1 MPNTTKSETLFVRL
15 YLDRHIKKQLAVD
28 LRERGFD
35 VLTTEEARMDTAP
48 DEEQLEFA
56 TKENRAILT
65 YNIRDFAPLYQSWFA
80 AGRLHSG
87 IIVSRQ
93 LGSRQYGI
101 LLARMLLL
109 LDQLSAD
116 QIRNNFVHL
125 EQFK

>member
-56 TKENRAILT
+56 AKENRAILT
-65 YNIRDFAPLYQSWFA
+65 YNIRDFAPLHQSWFA
-80 AGRLHSG
+80 AGRLPSG